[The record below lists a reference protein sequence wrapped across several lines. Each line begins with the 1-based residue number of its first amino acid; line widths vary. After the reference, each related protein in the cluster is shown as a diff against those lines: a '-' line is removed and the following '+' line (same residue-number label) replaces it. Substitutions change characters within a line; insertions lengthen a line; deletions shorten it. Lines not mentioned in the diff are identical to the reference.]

1 MGDAGQASEKAGD
14 TPCNEMY
21 TSFEDSV
28 IFVALIVGVGA
39 WLKPL
44 VCGGRGG
51 ALSTQMLSVLNHYYA
66 LEKCRHIHGLCSTF
80 RSEEQPSLC

>member
-1 MGDAGQASEKAGD
+1 MGDAGQASEKTGD

-39 WLKPL
+39 
-44 VCGGRGG
+44 
-51 ALSTQMLSVLNHYYA
+51 
-66 LEKCRHIHGLCSTF
+66 
-80 RSEEQPSLC
+80 